1 MNLRDYLQK
10 TDQQKIAL
18 GHFNVSTIEVFNSI
32 VKISAKLDL
41 PVIIGVSQGEANF
54 FGIENISQL
63 VKFYQ
68 QKNLKIFLNAD
79 HFRDLEMVKQA
90 ALNNF
95 DSILFD
101 AGELDLTGNIKKTQ
115 EAVKIIKEI
124 NKEILIEGE
133 LGYLGAGSI
142 IRDEIPKGAVIEESQ
157 MIRPEEAQKFVSDTG
172 VDLIGPAVGNIHG
185 IVKGYKENLNFQR
198 IKELKEATKKY
209 LVLHGA
215 SSIEDEKILKA
226 IDSGINIIHIN
237 TDLRI
242 AWRKNLE
249 ESFREMPQEIAPYK
263 LLEKSQFEIEKILEN
278 KIKLFAKI

>member
-1 MNLRDYLQK
+1 MNLQDYLQK
-10 TDQQKIAL
+10 AEQQKIAL

-32 VKISAKLDL
+32 IKVSAKLDL
-41 PVIIGVSQGEANF
+41 PVIIGVSQSEANF
-54 FGIENISQL
+54 FGIGNISQL

-79 HFRDLEMVKQA
+79 HFKDLEMVKLA

-101 AGELDLTGNIKKTQ
+101 AGELDLTSNIKKTT

-133 LGYLGAGSI
+133 LGYLGVGSTVK
-142 IRDEIPKGAVIEESQ
+142 DEIPIGAVIEESQ
-157 MIRPEEAQKFVSDTG
+157 MIKPKEAQKFVIETG

-198 IKELKEATKKY
+198 IKELKEATSKY

-226 IDSGINIIHIN
+226 IDNGISIVHIN

-242 AWRKNLE
+242 AWRRNLE
-249 ESFREMPQEIAPYK
+249 ESLKGMPQEIAPYR
-263 LLEKSQFEIEKILEN
+263 LLEKSQLEIEKILEN